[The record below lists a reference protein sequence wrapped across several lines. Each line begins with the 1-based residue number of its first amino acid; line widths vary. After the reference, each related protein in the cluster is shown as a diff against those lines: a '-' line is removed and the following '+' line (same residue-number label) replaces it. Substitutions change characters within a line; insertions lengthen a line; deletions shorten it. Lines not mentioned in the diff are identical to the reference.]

1 MNKGGAVLIVI
12 CGIAGVV
19 RSVFCILSASIGLRL
34 NEEHAVLIFVIGW
47 VGLFLS
53 FALVVYGSLI
63 FKNSKRLYCL
73 ISTAL
78 STVGV
83 VLASIVYIYFVI
95 TAPIEETDG
104 HSHGSSLF
112 HPEDIEVF
120 WTAGWFI
127 SIYFVLGLVG
137 GVMTLL
143 GIAKDKRVTDEASAE

>member
-1 MNKGGAVLIVI
+1 MRKGGAILIVI

-47 VGLFLS
+47 VGMALS
-53 FALVVYGSLI
+53 MTLVIYGSLI
-63 FKNSKRLYCL
+63 FKNPKRLHSL

-83 VLASIVYIYFVI
+83 VLASIVYFYFVI
-95 TAPIEETDG
+95 TAPIEETG
-104 HSHGSSLF
+104 AHSHESSLF
-112 HPEDIEVF
+112 HPEDVEVF

-137 GVMTLL
+137 GIMTL
-143 GIAKDKRVTDEASAE
+143 IDQAKNKQVADKPSTE

>member
-1 MNKGGAVLIVI
+1 MRKGGAILIVI

-19 RSVFCILSASIGLRL
+19 RSVICILSASIGLRL
-34 NEEHAVLIFVIGW
+34 NEEHAVLIFMIGW
-47 VGLFLS
+47 VGMVLS
-53 FALVVYGSLI
+53 MTLVIYGSLI
-63 FKNSKRLYCL
+63 FRNPKRLYSL

-83 VLASIVYIYFVI
+83 VLASIVYFYFVI
-95 TAPIEETDG
+95 TAPIEETNG

-112 HPEDIEVF
+112 HPEDVEVF

-137 GVMTLL
+137 GIMTLID
-143 GIAKDKRVTDEASAE
+143 IAKDRQVTDEPSTE

>member
-1 MNKGGAVLIVI
+1 MKKAGAVLIVV

-47 VGLFLS
+47 VGMFLS
-53 FALVVYGSLI
+53 LALVIYGSLI

-73 ISTAL
+73 TSTAL

-83 VLASIVYIYFVI
+83 VLASIVYFYFVI
-95 TAPIEETDG
+95 TAPIEETD
-104 HSHGSSLF
+104 SHFHGESLF
-112 HPEDIEVF
+112 HPEDVEVF

-137 GVMTLL
+137 GVMTLID
-143 GIAKDKRVTDEASAE
+143 IAKDKQLADEASTE